1 VTVRGQQLAIDWQQ
15 NGFTGGSLQ
24 DASSY
29 VNDDDVVISWGRNM
43 SGDVTLESI
52 SGGMSFGLVND
63 TQVFSQ
69 ENVSSPI
76 YGNILPNRDVRYQVT
91 QPASGGTTYTLLQGV
106 LDDFS
111 IDGDPISVFSGKALD
126 AWGRPGGEKL
136 STPLYSGL
144 RTGDAINLVLDAI
157 GWTGGRDIDPGA
169 TVMPW
174 WWEEG
179 TDATTAVNKIVHS
192 EGPPA
197 IAYVRGG
204 TFVFAD
210 RHHRILDAR
219 SQASQGTYTHTIP
232 AGAVPGDF
240 KIEAGSFSY
249 DHGAKRI
256 INSATFSVGIRTAS
270 PIGEVWTSEDPVTI
284 AAGGT
289 LTVVVQA
296 SDPFLNAVTPDV
308 ASGDIVV
315 QSGTVSSVTLSR
327 TSGQTAFLTIGC
339 SADTVITRL
348 ALRAASVPVSR
359 TVQVSA
365 SDASSKGNFGV
376 AGVPGRHAA
385 GVGRAVR
392 RPGHRHQDCRRL
404 CQLPAG
410 HHSDRRRPERHL
422 PGRDPRLA
430 DLRPDHGPQRRPR
443 HQRRFHDRA
452 AEAPHH
458 QPGIVHR
465 LEITCQAAEPVQPTN
480 IFTFNVAGKGFNQ
493 GAFRRR
499 GHRRPEHRLP
509 FRRRR
514 PGLQPGRFRQLGGSV
529 DHAVA
534 RYDWGRWV
542 ADCPNPA
549 CTNAMQLDR
558 GQARYECRFPLDD
571 QGHAFG
577 GCGTV
582 APLGWPDD
590 PKAIEVELAGMPESQ
605 RQWRPAPPEPEDEQ
619 A

>member
-376 AGVPGRHAA
+376 QECPDAMQPVWAGQYDAQVIATKIVGVYANYRPVITLTVVGLDATYLA
-385 GVGRAVR
+385 GMLDARI
-392 RPGHRHQDCRRL
+392 
-404 CQLPAG
+404 
-410 HHSDRRRPERHL
+410 SDRITVRNDAR
-422 PGRDPRLA
+422 GINA
-430 DLRPDHGPQRRPR
+430 DFMIEQLEHRITKL
-443 HQRRFHDRA
+443 
-452 AEAPHH
+452 
-458 QPGIVHR
+458 GIIHR
-465 LEITCQAAEPVQPTN
+465 LTITCQSPEPVQAG
-480 IFTFNVAGKGFNQ
+480 IVFTFDTAGQGFNQ
-493 GAFRRR
+493 GAF
-499 GHRRPEHRLP
+499 GVDGFDTATGM
-509 FRRRR
+509 FRFDTAGQGFNQ
-514 PGLQPGRFRQLGGSV
+514 GLF
-529 DHAVA
+529 A
-534 RYDWGRWV
+534 
-542 ADCPNPA
+542 N
-549 CTNAMQLDR
+549 
-558 GQARYECRFPLDD
+558 
-571 QGHAFG
+571 
-577 GCGTV
+577 
-582 APLGWPDD
+582 
-590 PKAIEVELAGMPESQ
+590 
-605 RQWRPAPPEPEDEQ
+605 
-619 A
+619 